1 MLYIEV
7 DYMDLDALKSVVNL
21 AEKGLPICLKK
32 KPLQAGFKKSGDFNI
47 LLEKLVK
54 LPNVSDQLNR
64 SIGSSPLVKGEN
76 LPEFWCRTDGKSA
89 KIFFANP
96 LSKKMTYPMKYGMAF
111 QESAIERQVV
121 VNFIGKSTPVLL
133 KFEPY
138 QSVLLD
144 IDGSGNL
151 KFEDITFV
159 PKTPEK
165 EIGK

>member
-1 MLYIEV
+1 MLYIDV
-7 DYMDLDALKSVVNL
+7 DYLDVAALNSVVSL
-21 AEKGLPICLKK
+21 AEKGLAVCLKK
-32 KPLQAGFKKSGDFNI
+32 KPSQAGFKKSSDFNS
-47 LLEKLVK
+47 LLGKLLK
-54 LPNVSDQLNR
+54 LPNVTDHLNQ

-96 LSKKMTYPMKYGMAF
+96 LSKKMTYPMKYGMAL
-111 QESAIERQVV
+111 QDSVIERPVV
-121 VNFIGKSTPVLL
+121 VSFKGKSTPVLL

-138 QSVLLD
+138 QSILLD
-144 IDGSGNL
+144 IDGSGNM